1 MQDEDHE
8 QRDHRQV
15 AARQR
20 REEPGAPAGYKGTL
34 RRVSRLHRKSLLK
47 AGFLNSAEKK
57 FTPMGFPQNH
67 RYIGA
72 AMAETA
78 LDASPVRNPRV
89 LVVDDE
95 RSIVD
100 FLRLG
105 LQYEG
110 FQVQTAPDG
119 QAALRLISEFKPH
132 VVVLDVMMPKLDG
145 LAVAEAIRGNKDTGV
160 IILSAKDEVADRIK
174 GLEVGADDYLVKP
187 FDFGELLARIRAVM
201 RRRNPSAGPLLQ
213 VQDLSM
219 DEATREVRRG
229 GRTIELSAREFDLL
243 RLLLMHP
250 NQVLARDRILDQ
262 VWGYN
267 FFGDANNVEV
277 YIRYLRQKLG
287 DEQHKLIQTIR
298 DVGYRIK
305 A

>member
-1 MQDEDHE
+1 
-8 QRDHRQV
+8 
-15 AARQR
+15 
-20 REEPGAPAGYKGTL
+20 
-34 RRVSRLHRKSLLK
+34 
-47 AGFLNSAEKK
+47 
-57 FTPMGFPQNH
+57 
-67 RYIGA
+67 
-72 AMAETA
+72 MAETA
-78 LDASPVRNPRV
+78 PDATPVRNPRV

-100 FLRLG
+100 FLKLG

-110 FQVQTAPDG
+110 FEVQTAPDG
-119 QAALRLISEFKPH
+119 QVALRLISEFKPH

-145 LAVAEAIRGNKDTGV
+145 LKVAEAIRGNKDTGV
-160 IILSAKDEVADRIK
+160 IILSAKDEVQDRIK

-201 RRRNPSAGPLLQ
+201 RRRNPTAGPQLQ
-213 VQDLSM
+213 VQDVVM
-219 DEATREVRRG
+219 DEGTREVRRE
-229 GRTIELSAREFDLL
+229 GRGIELSAREFDLL
-243 RLLLMHP
+243 RLLMMHP
-250 NQVLARDRILDQ
+250 NQVLPRDRILDQ

-287 DEQHKLIQTIR
+287 DGKHQLIQTVR
-298 DVGYRIK
+298 GVGYRIK

>member
-1 MQDEDHE
+1 
-8 QRDHRQV
+8 
-15 AARQR
+15 
-20 REEPGAPAGYKGTL
+20 
-34 RRVSRLHRKSLLK
+34 
-47 AGFLNSAEKK
+47 
-57 FTPMGFPQNH
+57 
-67 RYIGA
+67 
-72 AMAETA
+72 MAETA
-78 LDASPVRNPRV
+78 PDATPVRNPRV

-110 FQVQTAPDG
+110 FEVQSAPDG
-119 QAALRLISEFKPH
+119 QAALRMISEFKPH

-145 LAVAEAIRGNKDTGV
+145 LAVAQAIRGNKDTGV
-160 IILSAKDEVADRIK
+160 IILSAKDEVQDRIK

-201 RRRNPSAGPLLQ
+201 RRRNPTAGPQLQ
-213 VQDLSM
+213 VQDVVM
-219 DEATREVRRG
+219 DEGTRDVRRA
-229 GRTIELSAREFDLL
+229 GRPIELSAREFDLL
-243 RLLLMHP
+243 RLLMMHP
-250 NQVLARDRILDQ
+250 NQVLPRDRILDQ

-277 YIRYLRQKLG
+277 YVRYLRQKLG
-287 DEQHKLIQTIR
+287 DEKHQLIQTVR
-298 DVGYRIK
+298 GVGYRIK

>member
-1 MQDEDHE
+1 
-8 QRDHRQV
+8 
-15 AARQR
+15 
-20 REEPGAPAGYKGTL
+20 
-34 RRVSRLHRKSLLK
+34 
-47 AGFLNSAEKK
+47 
-57 FTPMGFPQNH
+57 MGFTKNR

-72 AMAETA
+72 EMAETA
-78 LDASPVRNPRV
+78 PQASPARSPRV

-100 FLRLG
+100 FIRLG
-105 LQYEG
+105 LQDEG
-110 FQVQTAPDG
+110 FQVQTAADG

-145 LAVAEAIRGNKDTGV
+145 LAVAGAIRGNKDTGV
-160 IILSAKDEVADRIK
+160 IILSARDEVADRIK

-201 RRRNPSAGPLLQ
+201 RRRNPSAGPQLQ
-213 VQDLSM
+213 VQDVTM
-219 DEATREVRRG
+219 DEATREVRRD

-262 VWGYN
+262 VWGYT
-267 FFGDANNVEV
+267 FFGDANNVEG
-277 YIRYLRQKLG
+277 YSRYLRHKPG
-287 DEQHKLIQTIR
+287 RDQHKLIQTVR
-298 DVGYRIK
+298 GVGYRIK

>member
-1 MQDEDHE
+1 MADS
-8 QRDHRQV
+8 
-15 AARQR
+15 AP
-20 REEPGAPAGYKGTL
+20 EPTT
-34 RRVSRLHRKSLLK
+34 SRS
-47 AGFLNSAEKK
+47 
-57 FTPMGFPQNH
+57 
-67 RYIGA
+67 
-72 AMAETA
+72 
-78 LDASPVRNPRV
+78 PRV

-100 FLRLG
+100 FIRLG

-110 FQVQTAPDG
+110 FLVQTAPDG
-119 QAALRLISEFKPH
+119 QAALRLISEFRPH
-132 VVVLDVMMPKLDG
+132 VVVLDIMMPKLDG

-160 IILSAKDEVADRIK
+160 IILSAKDEVQDRIK

-201 RRRNPSAGPLLQ
+201 RRRNPTAGPPPQ
-213 VQDLSM
+213 VQDVKIA
-219 DEATREVRRG
+219 DANREVRRD
-229 GRTIELSAREFDLL
+229 GRAVDLSAREFDLL
-243 RLLLMHP
+243 RLLMMHP
-250 NQVLARDRILDQ
+250 NQVLPRDRILDQ

-287 DEQHKLIQTIR
+287 DEQHQLIQTVR
-298 DVGYRIK
+298 GVGYRIK

>member
-1 MQDEDHE
+1 M
-8 QRDHRQV
+8 V
-15 AARQR
+15 
-20 REEPGAPAGYKGTL
+20 
-34 RRVSRLHRKSLLK
+34 
-47 AGFLNSAEKK
+47 
-57 FTPMGFPQNH
+57 
-67 RYIGA
+67 
-72 AMAETA
+72 ETA
-78 LDASPVRNPRV
+78 ATEGPGRAPRV

-100 FLRLG
+100 FIRLG

-110 FQVQTAPDG
+110 FQVQVAPDG

-132 VVVLDVMMPKLDG
+132 VVVLDVMMPRMDG
-145 LAVAEAIRGNKDTGV
+145 LAVASAVRGNKDMGI
-160 IILSAKDEVADRIK
+160 IILSARDEVQDRIK

-187 FDFGELLARIRAVM
+187 FDFGELLSRIRAVM
-201 RRRNPSAGPLLQ
+201 RRRNPGAGPLLQ
-213 VQDLSM
+213 VQDLTM
-219 DEATREVRRG
+219 DEATRDVRRG
-229 GRTIELSAREFDLL
+229 GRPIELSAREFDLL

-250 NQVLARDRILDQ
+250 NQVLARERILDQ

-287 DEQHKLIQTIR
+287 DEKHQLIQTVR
-298 DVGYRIK
+298 GVGYRIR

>member
-1 MQDEDHE
+1 
-8 QRDHRQV
+8 
-15 AARQR
+15 
-20 REEPGAPAGYKGTL
+20 
-34 RRVSRLHRKSLLK
+34 
-47 AGFLNSAEKK
+47 
-57 FTPMGFPQNH
+57 
-67 RYIGA
+67 
-72 AMAETA
+72 MAETA
-78 LDASPVRNPRV
+78 PDATPVRNPRV

-100 FLRLG
+100 FLKLG

-110 FQVQTAPDG
+110 FEVQTAPDG
-119 QAALRLISEFKPH
+119 QVALRLISEFKPH

-145 LAVAEAIRGNKDTGV
+145 LKVAEAIRGNKDTGV
-160 IILSAKDEVADRIK
+160 IILSAKDEVQDRIK

-201 RRRNPSAGPLLQ
+201 RRRNPTAGPQLQ
-213 VQDLSM
+213 VQDVVM
-219 DEATREVRRG
+219 DEGTREVRRE
-229 GRTIELSAREFDLL
+229 GRAIELSAREFDLL
-243 RLLLMHP
+243 RLLMMHP
-250 NQVLARDRILDQ
+250 NQVLPRNRILDQ

-287 DEQHKLIQTIR
+287 DGKHQLIQTVR
-298 DVGYRIK
+298 GVGYRIK

>member
-1 MQDEDHE
+1 
-8 QRDHRQV
+8 
-15 AARQR
+15 
-20 REEPGAPAGYKGTL
+20 
-34 RRVSRLHRKSLLK
+34 
-47 AGFLNSAEKK
+47 
-57 FTPMGFPQNH
+57 
-67 RYIGA
+67 
-72 AMAETA
+72 MAETA
-78 LDASPVRNPRV
+78 PDATPVRNPRV

-100 FLRLG
+100 FLKLG

-110 FQVQTAPDG
+110 FEVQTAPDG
-119 QAALRLISEFKPH
+119 QVALRLISEFKPH

-145 LAVAEAIRGNKDTGV
+145 LRVAEAIRGNKDTGV
-160 IILSAKDEVADRIK
+160 IILSAKDEVQDRIK

-201 RRRNPSAGPLLQ
+201 RRRNPTAGPQLQ
-213 VQDLSM
+213 VQDVVM
-219 DEATREVRRG
+219 DEGTREVRRE
-229 GRTIELSAREFDLL
+229 GRAIELSAREFDLL
-243 RLLLMHP
+243 RLLMMHP
-250 NQVLARDRILDQ
+250 NQVLPRNRILDQ

-287 DEQHKLIQTIR
+287 DGKHQLIQTVR
-298 DVGYRIK
+298 GVGYRIK

>member
-1 MQDEDHE
+1 VDA
-8 QRDHRQV
+8 
-15 AARQR
+15 AARQPAAPGKLTQER
-20 REEPGAPAGYKGTL
+20 RKWPSLNPPEKGL
-34 RRVSRLHRKSLLK
+34 RKWDFAKTDVILGLDMVDTTAEVTPSR
-47 AGFLNSAEKK
+47 
-57 FTPMGFPQNH
+57 M
-67 RYIGA
+67 
-72 AMAETA
+72 
-78 LDASPVRNPRV
+78 PRV

-100 FLRLG
+100 FIRLG

-119 QAALRLISEFKPH
+119 QAALRLISQFKPH

-160 IILSAKDEVADRIK
+160 IILSARDEVADRIK

-201 RRRNPSAGPLLQ
+201 RRRNPNAGPQLQ
-213 VQDLSM
+213 VKDLTM
-219 DEATREVRRG
+219 DETTREVRRD
-229 GRTIELSAREFDLL
+229 GRSIELSAREFDLL
-243 RLLLMHP
+243 RLLMMHP
-250 NQVLARDRILDQ
+250 NQVLPRDRMLDQ

-287 DEQHKLIQTIR
+287 DEQHTLIQTVR
-298 DVGYRIK
+298 GVGYRIK

>member
-1 MQDEDHE
+1 MVETGATE
-8 QRDHRQV
+8 S
-15 AARQR
+15 
-20 REEPGAPAGYKGTL
+20 PG
-34 RRVSRLHRKSLLK
+34 RV
-47 AGFLNSAEKK
+47 
-57 FTPMGFPQNH
+57 
-67 RYIGA
+67 
-72 AMAETA
+72 
-78 LDASPVRNPRV
+78 PRV

-100 FLRLG
+100 FIRLG

-110 FQVQTAPDG
+110 FEVQVAPDG

-132 VVVLDVMMPKLDG
+132 VVVLDVMMPRMDG
-145 LAVAEAIRGNKDTGV
+145 LALAEAVRGNKDIGI
-160 IILSAKDEVADRIK
+160 IILSARDEVQDRIK

-201 RRRNPSAGPLLQ
+201 RRRNPGAGPLLQ
-213 VQDLSM
+213 VQDLTM
-219 DEATREVRRG
+219 DEATRDVRRA
-229 GRTIELSAREFDLL
+229 GRPIELSAREFALL

-250 NQVLARDRILDQ
+250 NQVLTRERILDQ

-287 DEQHKLIQTIR
+287 DEKHQVIQTVR
-298 DVGYRIK
+298 GVGYRIR

>member
-1 MQDEDHE
+1 
-8 QRDHRQV
+8 
-15 AARQR
+15 
-20 REEPGAPAGYKGTL
+20 
-34 RRVSRLHRKSLLK
+34 
-47 AGFLNSAEKK
+47 
-57 FTPMGFPQNH
+57 
-67 RYIGA
+67 
-72 AMAETA
+72 MAETA
-78 LDASPVRNPRV
+78 PDATPVRNPRV

-145 LAVAEAIRGNKDTGV
+145 LAVAQAIRGNKDTGV

-201 RRRNPSAGPLLQ
+201 RRRNPSVGPQLQ
-213 VQDLSM
+213 VQDIVL
-219 DEATREVRRG
+219 DESTREVHRQ
-229 GRTIELSAREFDLL
+229 GRAIELSAREFDLL
-243 RLLLMHP
+243 RLLMMHP

-277 YIRYLRQKLG
+277 YVRYLRQKLG
-287 DEQHKLIQTIR
+287 DEKHQLIQTVR
-298 DVGYRIK
+298 GVGYRLK